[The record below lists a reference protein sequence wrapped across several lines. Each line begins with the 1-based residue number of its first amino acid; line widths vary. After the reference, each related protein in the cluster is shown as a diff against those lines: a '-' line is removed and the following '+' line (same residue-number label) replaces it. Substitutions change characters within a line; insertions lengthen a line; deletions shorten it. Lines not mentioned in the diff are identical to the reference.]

1 MITNRIAALIEA
13 GVAPWNICAITF
25 TNKAAEEMRQRV
37 VEMGIPSG
45 SHVSTFHSLCVRIL
59 RQYADRVGINPN
71 FSIYDDSEQTNC
83 MKESLKS
90 QNIET
95 TNFTPGRM
103 LEAVSLLKNK
113 LETPE
118 ELERVRTIFFQ
129 RYLSRHTRAIS
140 RYLTANN
147 ALDFDDLLMKM
158 AILLRDFSDV
168 RSELNNRFKFLLVDE
183 YQDTNHA
190 QYQIAKYLAIEHGN
204 ICVTGDP
211 DQSIYRWRGADIGNI
226 LAFEKDWPNATVV
239 KLEENFRSAA
249 NILAL
254 ADMLIA
260 ANKRRK
266 HKKLIATRPETK
278 AVDIRQYDDDQEEAA
293 AVALEIKKLAAE
305 GATYNE
311 IAVFYRVNSM
321 SRVLEEAF
329 IQNQIPYQIVRGVE
343 FYARKEI
350 RDMLAYLKTHCQSA
364 G

>member
-1 MITNRIAALIEA
+1 MI
-13 GVAPWNICAITF
+13 F
-25 TNKAAEEMRQRV
+25 
-37 VEMGIPSG
+37 
-45 SHVSTFHSLCVRIL
+45 
-59 RQYADRVGINPN
+59 PN
-71 FSIYDDSEQTNC
+71 
-83 MKESLKS
+83 
-90 QNIET
+90 
-95 TNFTPGRM
+95 
-103 LEAVSLLKNK
+103 
-113 LETPE
+113 
-118 ELERVRTIFFQ
+118 
-129 RYLSRHTRAIS
+129 
-140 RYLTANN
+140 
-147 ALDFDDLLMKM
+147 
-158 AILLRDFSDV
+158 V

-266 HKKLIATRPETK
+266 AEKTHCDK
-278 AVDIRQYDDDQEEAA
+278 AGSEGRRYPPIWRRYRRGRRGRD
-293 AVALEIKKLAAE
+293 EIKKLVAE

-343 FYARKEI
+343 FYSRKEI
-350 RDMLAYLKTHCQSA
+350 RDMLAYLKIIVNPQDDVALLRIINTPTRGIGNTTVEKVLAYARRNSLPLYEAIGQSFA